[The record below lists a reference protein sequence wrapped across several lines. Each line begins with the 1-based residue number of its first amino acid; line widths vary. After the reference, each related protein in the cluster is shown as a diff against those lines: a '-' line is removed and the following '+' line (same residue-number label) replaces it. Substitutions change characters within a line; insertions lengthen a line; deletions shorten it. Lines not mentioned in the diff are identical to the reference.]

1 MEKFKLY
8 ICVFNLKISSRIDEW
23 IQLAVEKEVKKF
35 DIDLMADYLTVYNTD
50 RDAMYTLPQTIFSAK
65 LLTTLRLCS
74 CKIVQPSDALMLC
87 SLKSLTLK
95 QHLRVSKAL
104 KLKFIM
110 IHQSSDELLS
120 VEIIA
125 SKSSKILA
133 CLKMG
138 EQDIYWTWLDQD
150 FHHLISQFP
159 FVKHLSVR
167 GCKFL
172 ERIMISSDRLKSLA
186 FGSCASLKAIHL
198 DTPNLISFSYHF
210 SPFPIAVTN
219 APCPHSKVWICPG
232 GMPLSDYRVLLDGL
246 LWSCCPRT
254 LHVNAVEENE
264 HKFLQWLYEEL
275 RNRCVNCCNSH
286 NIKCWRHY
294 LKDVKILSTLQ
305 MEDWRR
311 ENWKLLN
318 RDDDDLR
325 DVWAINQHVTMCFD
339 LDWVQ

>member
-1 MEKFKLY
+1 
-8 ICVFNLKISSRIDEW
+8 
-23 IQLAVEKEVKKF
+23 
-35 DIDLMADYLTVYNTD
+35 
-50 RDAMYTLPQTIFSAK
+50 
-65 LLTTLRLCS
+65 
-74 CKIVQPSDALMLC
+74 
-87 SLKSLTLK
+87 
-95 QHLRVSKAL
+95 
-104 KLKFIM
+104 M

-125 SKSSKILA
+125 SSLQKSWLV
-133 CLKMG
+133 LKWENRISIDMAGCTHLNKLHIGG
-138 EQDIYWTWLDQD
+138 ESFTDQD

-159 FVKHLSVR
+159 FVEHLSVR

-232 GMPLSDYRVLLDGL
+232 GDLDTSWLMNLKECLGIANQIKDLLIFFRSNKISFNLDGVRESFASFHCQVTTLNLSVGMPLSDYRVLLDGL

-254 LHVNAVEENE
+254 LHVNAIEENE

-275 RNRCVNCCNSH
+275 RNRCVDCCNSH

-294 LKDVKILSTLQ
+294 LKDVKILSTIQ

-311 ENWKLLN
+311 KNWKLLN
-318 RDDDDLR
+318 IDDDVLR